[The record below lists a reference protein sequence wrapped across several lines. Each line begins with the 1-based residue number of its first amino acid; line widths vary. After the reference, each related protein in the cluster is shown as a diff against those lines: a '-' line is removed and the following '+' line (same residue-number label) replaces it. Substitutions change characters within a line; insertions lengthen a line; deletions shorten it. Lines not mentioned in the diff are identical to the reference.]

1 VQNLLRVFGSII
13 LKPAFQE
20 YFALH
25 FPPNNKNFFT
35 SIVQMRPVYKMY
47 FSAKVAVTVLK
58 FCCHQKLFHHIQTK
72 IEFPFASHI
81 DQ

>member
-1 VQNLLRVFGSII
+1 
-13 LKPAFQE
+13 
-20 YFALH
+20 
-25 FPPNNKNFFT
+25 
-35 SIVQMRPVYKMY
+35 MRPVYKMY